1 VKEARQWW
9 SEIAGARGTWLILGK
24 GRSLERVNEFDL
36 SAFRTLSLNHV
47 VRETA
52 VEAASIIDIDVVA
65 DCGEVLDRNASFLLM
80 PRYPHVKNS
89 ATDRPLEDFF
99 SEFPVLE
106 KLSREGRLVW
116 YNFATG
122 KPQLPSPQIPEGYFS
137 GEVMVSLLAIL
148 GARSI
153 RTLGMDG
160 RTSYSS
166 HFKDIEERTKL
177 ANRHSSFDL
186 QWQGIAT
193 TVRTHGIDY
202 APLTSEAPIRVFVG
216 CDDSQRIA
224 AKVLEYSIRKH
235 CPVSLVFDTMDDVEI
250 PLPKHPKNQPQTGF
264 SFKRFEIPKRA
275 GFSGRAVYLDA
286 DMLVLANFLELWDIP
301 CNGAKVLHAPSPN
314 PQWPPQFS
322 VLKLNCDELRWD
334 LSAIL
339 RGLDEDAY
347 DYEGLMK
354 ELCIEPADQV
364 CPAIPPEWNSL
375 ELYEPG
381 KTGLLHY
388 TQMMKQPW
396 VSCKNANGNLWV
408 QYLKE
413 AIAAEFVSFEEV
425 KNAVERGFAR
435 PSLPVQ
441 LKLHQRLWPFF
452 TTCIGPV
459 IDARFRPH
467 RKLMERLAASTQ
479 PA

>member
-9 SEIAGARGTWLILGK
+9 SESDGARGTWLILGK

-36 SAFRTLSLNHV
+36 SSFRTLSLNHV
-47 VRETA
+47 VREIS
-52 VEAASIIDIDVVA
+52 VEAASIIDIEVVA
-65 DCGEVLDRNASFLLM
+65 DCGEVLDRNARFLLM
-80 PRYPHVKNS
+80 PRYPHVKTS
-89 ATDRPLEDFF
+89 ATDRPLEGFF

-106 KLSREGRLVW
+106 KLSKEGRLVW

-122 KPQLPSPQIPEGYFS
+122 KPQPPSPQIPEGYFS

-160 RTSYSS
+160 STSYSS

-177 ANRHSSFDL
+177 ANRHNSFDL

-193 TVRTHGIDY
+193 MVRTHGIDY
-202 APLTSEAPIRVFVG
+202 APLTTEVPIRVFVG

-235 CPVSLVFDTMDDVEI
+235 CPVSLVFDMMDDVEV
-250 PLPKHPKNQPQTGF
+250 PLLRHPKNQPQTDF
-264 SFKRFEIPKRA
+264 SFKRFEIPKRV

-286 DMLVLANFLELWDIP
+286 DMLVLANFLKLWDIP
-301 CNGAKVLHAPSPN
+301 CNGAKVLYAPSPN
-314 PQWPPQFS
+314 PRWPTQMS
-322 VLKLNCDELRWD
+322 VLKLNCDELTWD

-339 RGLDEDAY
+339 RGLDENAY

-364 CPAIPPEWNSL
+364 RPAIPPEWNSL

-388 TQMMKQPW
+388 TRMMKQPW

-425 KNAVERGFAR
+425 KNAVKRGFAR

-441 LKLHQRLWPFF
+441 LKLPQRLWPFF

-467 RKLMERLAASTQ
+467 RKLVERLTASAQ
-479 PA
+479 RG